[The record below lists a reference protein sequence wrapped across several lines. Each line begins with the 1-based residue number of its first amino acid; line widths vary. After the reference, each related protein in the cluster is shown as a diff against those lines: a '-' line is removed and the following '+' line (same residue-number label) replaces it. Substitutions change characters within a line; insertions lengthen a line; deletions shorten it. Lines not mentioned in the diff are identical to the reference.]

1 MQSKS
6 TQPKNYCTKFMYFA
20 GGMFFILVI
29 LQVALHHELATKQEN
44 KKKLRHPALPEALP
58 KNATMDAEG
67 FPVGYNPNAFSNAFS
82 ILNNGNQN
90 VGIAIYAISDGKVI
104 LDAGSNLDVGCISR
118 YHLPWALETALVFK
132 IWLDGDEIADNIPN
146 AQYCLCDSSME
157 EYVAVNG
164 QKPRALLKPSNAP
177 FGAVY
182 QKYCHP
188 LSLFAQESTGKH
200 PVQLALMAPE
210 NP

>member
-6 TQPKNYCTKFMYFA
+6 IKPKNYCTKFTYFT
-20 GGMFFILVI
+20 GGMVFVLAM
-29 LQVALHHELATKQEN
+29 LQLALHYDLALEQEN
-44 KKKLRHPALPEALP
+44 KKNLRYPALPEALP
-58 KNATMDAEG
+58 KNASMDAEG
-67 FPVGYNPNAFSNAFS
+67 FPVGYNPNAFSKAFS

-90 VGIAIYAISDGKVI
+90 VGITIYAISDGKVI
-104 LDAGSNLDVGCISR
+104 LDTGSNLDVGCISK
-118 YHLPWALETALVFK
+118 YHLPWVLETALVFK

-146 AQYCLCDSSME
+146 AQYCLCDSLM
-157 EYVAVNG
+157 EYVSAHG
-164 QKPRALLKPSNAP
+164 EKPRALLRPGDSP

-188 LSLFAQESTGKH
+188 LSLFAPESTDKNA
-200 PVQLALMAPE
+200 VKLALMAPE